1 METSTDEQR
10 NRSEETSGLYYS
22 PCYFFDQVIKSFLKC
37 LGHDSTTEQPQ
48 PQSQHPPL
56 HAERE
61 MKFTEEFAV
70 NGTKSSRGNLRRPPR
85 PPISSG
91 GGGQINQSSS

>member
-1 METSTDEQR
+1 MMMGTSTEEQR
-10 NRSEETSGLYYS
+10 NRSQTYGLFCS

-37 LGHDSTTEQPQ
+37 LGHDSTTEQV

-61 MKFTEEFAV
+61 MIFTDEFAV
-70 NGTKSSRGNLRRPPR
+70 NGAKSSRGLRRPPK

-91 GGGQINQSSS
+91 GGGQINKSSS